1 MTTSRLPAAPGDVVI
16 ETPSYLLVPIDYATA
31 AAIVVG
37 ELSGLVCAPGWPT
50 ADTPDA
56 LAGFVANGDRS
67 AYGGWL
73 ITRRSDGAVVGDCG
87 WRGGPDINGDVEIG
101 YGLAAPSRRQGIATE
116 AIGAL
121 VAWIAEQPGV
131 RRVVAEVLADN
142 VPSRRLLER
151 LGFAYSHPVPPHV
164 WYSKLPGQPASSTP

>member
-1 MTTSRLPAAPGDVVI
+1 MTSSPRSSPLGDAVI
-16 ETPSYLLVPIDYATA
+16 DTPSLRLVPISYATA

-37 ELSGLVCAPGWPT
+37 ELSGLTCAPGWPT

-56 LAGFVANGDRS
+56 LLGFVAAGDRT

-121 VAWIAEQPGV
+121 VTWIEEQPGV
-131 RRVVAEVLADN
+131 RRIVAEVLEDN
-142 VPSRRLLER
+142 VASRRLLER
-151 LGFAYSHPVPPHV
+151 LGFTYSHPVPPHV
-164 WYSKLPGQPASSTP
+164 WYQRPVG